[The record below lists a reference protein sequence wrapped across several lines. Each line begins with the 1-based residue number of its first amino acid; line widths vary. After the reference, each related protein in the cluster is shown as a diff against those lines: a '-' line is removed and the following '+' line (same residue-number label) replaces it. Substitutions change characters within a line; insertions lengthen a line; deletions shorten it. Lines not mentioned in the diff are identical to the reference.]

1 MKYHL
6 YDVNHELIKYW
17 NNQNYIDS
25 LRFLS
30 VFLCKKIDYL
40 TGSQSIIEYADQFD
54 KKGNFIVEIKEC
66 TISGNNETRDYI
78 NASCLNI
85 DTVNFVTSM
94 VKEAKGKGVE
104 ILIVAPPTLRE
115 SKVDAEKIDE
125 AYQSISEKTCAM
137 YISQA
142 ENHLFERKHM
152 ADSIW
157 HCNMYGRKENTEQ
170 LIQN

>member
-54 KKGNFIVEIKEC
+54 EKGNFIVEIKEC

-104 ILIVAPPTLRE
+104 ILIVAPRCVNQKLMQKRLMRLIKVFLKKHVPCIFRKQKIICLRE
-115 SKVDAEKIDE
+115 NTWRIQFGTVICME
-125 AYQSISEKTCAM
+125 
-137 YISQA
+137 
-142 ENHLFERKHM
+142 
-152 ADSIW
+152 
-157 HCNMYGRKENTEQ
+157 GRRT
-170 LIQN
+170 QNS

>member
-54 KKGNFIVEIKEC
+54 EKGNFIVEIKEC

-125 AYQSISEKTCAM
+125 AYQSISEKHVPC
-137 YISQA
+137 I
-142 ENHLFERKHM
+142 FRKQK
-152 ADSIW
+152 II
-157 HCNMYGRKENTEQ
+157 CLRENTWR
-170 LIQN
+170 IQFGTVICMEGRRTQNS

>member
-1 MKYHL
+1 
-6 YDVNHELIKYW
+6 
-17 NNQNYIDS
+17 
-25 LRFLS
+25 
-30 VFLCKKIDYL
+30 
-40 TGSQSIIEYADQFD
+40 
-54 KKGNFIVEIKEC
+54 
-66 TISGNNETRDYI
+66 
-78 NASCLNI
+78 
-85 DTVNFVTSM
+85 M

-125 AYQSISEKTCAM
+125 AYQSISEKTGTM

-152 ADSIW
+152 TDSIW

>member
-54 KKGNFIVEIKEC
+54 EKGNFIVEIKEC

-78 NASCLNI
+78 NANLYN
-85 DTVNFVTSM
+85 
-94 VKEAKGKGVE
+94 
-104 ILIVAPPTLRE
+104 
-115 SKVDAEKIDE
+115 
-125 AYQSISEKTCAM
+125 
-137 YISQA
+137 
-142 ENHLFERKHM
+142 
-152 ADSIW
+152 
-157 HCNMYGRKENTEQ
+157 
-170 LIQN
+170 